1 MLKNQRFS
9 ACQKPEVFNMKK
21 ELLKQI
27 LATQDIMPSELD
39 YYDSESIEYYEEEG
53 EIDGYDS
60 GFMTGYLAA

>member
-1 MLKNQRFS
+1 MKNQKHEFS
-9 ACQKPEVFNMKK
+9 NMQK

-27 LATQDIMPSELD
+27 LNNQDLMPSELD
-39 YYDSESIEYYEEEG
+39 YYDQDCIQHYEEEE